1 MPQSN
6 GLIRSPALKN
16 YYSIIRHLLI
26 YETSEDMRR
35 HFEFQDYYL
44 RKASYPECCTGTQM
58 LTEMRRNGEYRA
70 SAVMQFYRREFLEGA
85 GLSFYPGILHE
96 DNDFSFRAM
105 LKAGRAGYLPADY
118 YRRRVHEGS
127 IMSGTCGIAHTYG
140 YFRVLMNMFSFAQQ
154 GDYDADTQEMIC
166 DILKGVRCSLKERY
180 QRLTYQERNA
190 FDRLQGAER
199 FYFWLCVKQEEPA
212 PVRTREKEDAD
223 MKRKLQKLNDKL
235 SQTYKEKS
243 EINAK
248 LQQTY
253 KEKSEI
259 NRKLQ
264 ITYGEK
270 YDRGL
275 RIKSLEKELA
285 SLKSS
290 RSYRLARLI
299 GFPVRCFRKLIKA
312 VKNSRTE

>member
-1 MPQSN
+1 MW
-6 GLIRSPALKN
+6 
-16 YYSIIRHLLI
+16 
-26 YETSEDMRR
+26 
-35 HFEFQDYYL
+35 
-44 RKASYPECCTGTQM
+44 C
-58 LTEMRRNGEYRA
+58 
-70 SAVMQFYRREFLEGA
+70 
-85 GLSFYPGILHE
+85 LS
-96 DNDFSFRAM
+96 
-105 LKAGRAGYLPADY
+105 
-118 YRRRVHEGS
+118 
-127 IMSGTCGIAHTYG
+127 
-140 YFRVLMNMFSFAQQ
+140 
-154 GDYDADTQEMIC
+154 
-166 DILKGVRCSLKERY
+166 
-180 QRLTYQERNA
+180 
-190 FDRLQGAER
+190 
-199 FYFWLCVKQEEPA
+199 A